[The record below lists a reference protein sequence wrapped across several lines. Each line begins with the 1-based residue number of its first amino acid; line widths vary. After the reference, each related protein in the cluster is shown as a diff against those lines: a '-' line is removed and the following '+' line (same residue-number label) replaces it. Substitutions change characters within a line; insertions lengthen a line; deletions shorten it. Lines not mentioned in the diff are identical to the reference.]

1 MVIHMFQSLHPNLKV
16 RLGLNFFQKLTQTA
30 VFPFLTI
37 YFVRQFG
44 ATETGPLIVLT
55 MIASFITSLFGG
67 QLSDRYGR
75 KRILFIGEIL
85 RFACYIG
92 MAIAGSHVIDSATLL
107 FIFFFLS
114 HLLSSAITPANEAI
128 LIDDS
133 RPEQRKYLYTLSYWI
148 MNGSIVIGSLIG
160 GFFFEQYLLSLL
172 VSTAFLSFGCVFFI
186 YLKLE
191 DHYQPVRTK
200 SRKTTRMWTGYET
213 VIKNRLFLK
222 YLIAGILTLSLELQL
237 THYLAI
243 HFAETLQ
250 VVPLFHF
257 SLDGTSVLGLL
268 RAENTILVLLLGLVL
283 MRWTQSISERALL
296 YTGVTLFS
304 LGFAIL
310 PVSNDFSMLVLAT
323 ACFTFG
329 ELLYVP
335 IHQAMLARLIED
347 HLRSQYLA
355 VNGLRYRGALL
366 IGAISV
372 SAYNVVSPG
381 WMAITYICFGI
392 LAIFFYRSIL
402 KELDKCQP
410 LELKKAS

>member
-1 MVIHMFQSLHPNLKV
+1 MFQSLHPNLKI

-30 VFPFLTI
+30 IFPFLTI

-44 ATETGPLIVLT
+44 ATETGPLIFLT
-55 MIASFITSLFGG
+55 MIASFITSLYGG
-67 QLSDRYGR
+67 LLSDRYGR
-75 KRILFIGEIL
+75 KRVLFIGEML
-85 RFACYIG
+85 RFVCFIG
-92 MAIAGSHVIDSATLL
+92 MAIAGSHVMNSAVLL

>member
-1 MVIHMFQSLHPNLKV
+1 MVIRMFQSLHPNLKI
-16 RLGLNFFQKLTQTA
+16 RLALNFFQKLTQTA
-30 VFPFLTI
+30 IFPFMTI

-44 ATETGPLIVLT
+44 ATDTGPLIILT
-55 MIASFITSLFGG
+55 MIASFIASLYGG
-67 QLSDRYGR
+67 LLSDRYGR
-75 KRILFIGEIL
+75 KRVLFIGEML
-85 RFACYIG
+85 RFVCYIG
-92 MAIAGSHVIDSATLL
+92 MAIVGSHIIDNAVLL
-107 FIFFFLS
+107 FIFFFFS
-114 HLLSSAITPANEAI
+114 NLLSSAITPANEAI

-133 RPEQRKYLYTLSYWI
+133 RTEQRKYLYTLSYWL

-160 GFFFEQYLLSLL
+160 GFFFEQYLFYLF
-172 VSTAFLSFGCVFFI
+172 VSAAILSFGCVFLISF
-186 YLKLE
+186 KLE
-191 DHYQPVRTK
+191 DNYKPFP
-200 SRKTTRMWTGYET
+200 RKGQNPTDVWTGYQT
-213 VIKNRLFLK
+213 VMRNHLFLK
-222 YLIAGILTLSLELQL
+222 YLVAGILTLSLELQL

-243 HFAETLQ
+243 HFAETLHA
-250 VVPLFHF
+250 VPFFHF
-257 SLDGTSVLGLL
+257 SLDGTKILGLL

-283 MRWTQSISERALL
+283 MRWTKSISEHALL

-310 PVSNDFSMLVLAT
+310 PVSHDLSMLVLAT

-355 VNGLRYRGALL
+355 ANGFRYRGALL

-372 SAYNVVSPG
+372 STYDVLSPS

-410 LELKKAS
+410 SEMNRAS

>member
-1 MVIHMFQSLHPNLKV
+1 MFQSLHPNLKI

-30 VFPFLTI
+30 IFPFLTI

-55 MIASFITSLFGG
+55 MIASFITSLYGG
-67 QLSDRYGR
+67 LLSDRYGR
-75 KRILFIGEIL
+75 KRVLFIGEML
-85 RFACYIG
+85 RFVCFIG

-107 FIFFFLS
+107 FIFFFFFS
-114 HLLSSAITPANEAI
+114 NLLSSAITPANEAI

-160 GFFFEQYLLSLL
+160 GFFFEQYLFSLL
-172 VSTAFLSFGCVFFI
+172 VSAAFLSFGCVFFI

-191 DHYQPVRTK
+191 DHYHSVRTK
-200 SRKTTRMWTGYET
+200 SRKTTRMWTGYKT

-250 VVPLFHF
+250 VVPSFHF

-335 IHQAMLARLIED
+335 IHQTMLARL
-347 HLRSQYLA
+347 
-355 VNGLRYRGALL
+355 
-366 IGAISV
+366 
-372 SAYNVVSPG
+372 
-381 WMAITYICFGI
+381 MAITYICFGI

>member
-1 MVIHMFQSLHPNLKV
+1 MFQSLHPNLKI

-30 VFPFLTI
+30 IFPFLTI

-55 MIASFITSLFGG
+55 MIASFITSLYGG
-67 QLSDRYGR
+67 LLSDRYGR
-75 KRILFIGEIL
+75 KRVLFIGEML
-85 RFACYIG
+85 RFVCFIG

-107 FIFFFLS
+107 FIFFFFFS
-114 HLLSSAITPANEAI
+114 NLLSSAITPANEAI

-133 RPEQRKYLYTLSYWI
+133 RPEQRKYLYTLSYWL

-160 GFFFEQYLLSLL
+160 GFFFEQHLFYLL
-172 VSTAFLSFGCVFFI
+172 VSAAILSFGCVFLISF
-186 YLKLE
+186 KLE
-191 DHYQPVRTK
+191 DNYKPLPRKGQ
-200 SRKTTRMWTGYET
+200 KTTNVWTGYQT
-213 VIKNRLFLK
+213 VMRNQLFLK

-243 HFAETLQ
+243 HFAETLHA
-250 VVPLFHF
+250 VPFFHF
-257 SLDGTSVLGLL
+257 SLDGTKILGLL

-335 IHQAMLARLIED
+335 IHQTMLARLIED

-355 VNGLRYRGALL
+355 VNGFRYRGALL

-372 SAYNVVSPG
+372 STYNVVSPG

>member
-1 MVIHMFQSLHPNLKV
+1 MFQSLHPNLKI
-16 RLGLNFFQKLTQTA
+16 RLVLNFLQKLTQTA
-30 VFPFLTI
+30 IFPFMTI

-44 ATETGPLIVLT
+44 ATETGPLIILT
-55 MIASFITSLFGG
+55 MIASFIASLYGG
-67 QLSDRYGR
+67 LLSDRYGR
-75 KRILFIGEIL
+75 KCVLLIGEIL

-92 MAIAGSHVIDSATLL
+92 MAIAGSHVIDSAVLL
-107 FIFFFLS
+107 FIFFFFS
-114 HLLSSAITPANEAI
+114 NLLSSAITPANEAI

-133 RPEQRKYLYTLSYWI
+133 RPEQRKYLYTLSYWL
-148 MNGSIVIGSLIG
+148 MNGSIVIGSLLG
-160 GFFFEQYLLSLL
+160 GFFFERHLSLL
-172 VSTAFLSFGCVFFI
+172 LVAATIISFGCIWIIFFR
-186 YLKLE
+186 LE
-191 DHYQPVRTK
+191 DHYKPLPLKEQ
-200 SRKTTRMWTGYET
+200 KTTSVWKGYQT
-213 VIKNRLFLK
+213 VMRNQLFLK
-222 YLIAGILTLSLELQL
+222 YLVAGILTLSLELQL

-250 VVPLFHF
+250 AVPFFHF
-257 SLDGTSVLGLL
+257 SLDGTKILGLL

-283 MRWTQSISERALL
+283 MRWTKSISERALL

-310 PVSNDFSMLVLAT
+310 PVSEDLSMLVLGT

-335 IHQAMLARLIED
+335 IHQAMLARIVED

-372 SAYNVVSPG
+372 SAYEFVSPV
-381 WMAITYICFGI
+381 WMTMTYIGFGI
-392 LAIFFYRSIL
+392 FAIFFYRSIL
-402 KELDKCQP
+402 KQLNELPTIINNQ
-410 LELKKAS
+410 AS

>member
-1 MVIHMFQSLHPNLKV
+1 MVIHMFQSLHPNLKI

-30 VFPFLTI
+30 IFPFLTI

-44 ATETGPLIVLT
+44 ATETGPLIFLT
-55 MIASFITSLFGG
+55 MIASFITSLYGG
-67 QLSDRYGR
+67 LLSDRYGR
-75 KRILFIGEIL
+75 KRVLFIGEML
-85 RFACYIG
+85 RFVCFIG
-92 MAIAGSHVIDSATLL
+92 MAIAGSHVMNSAVLL

>member
-1 MVIHMFQSLHPNLKV
+1 MFQSLHPNLKI

-30 VFPFLTI
+30 IFPFLTI

-55 MIASFITSLFGG
+55 MIASFITSLYGG
-67 QLSDRYGR
+67 LLSDRYGR
-75 KRILFIGEIL
+75 KRVLFIGEML
-85 RFACYIG
+85 RFVCFIG
-92 MAIAGSHVIDSATLL
+92 MAIAGSHVMNSVVLL

-160 GFFFEQYLLSLL
+160 GFFFEQYLFSLL
-172 VSTAFLSFGCVFFI
+172 VSAAFLSFGCVFFI

-191 DHYQPVRTK
+191 DHYHSVRTK

-310 PVSNDFSMLVLAT
+310 PVLNDFSMLVLAT

-402 KELDKCQP
+402 KELDKSQP

>member
-1 MVIHMFQSLHPNLKV
+1 MFQSLHPNLKV

-30 VFPFLTI
+30 IFPFLTI

-44 ATETGPLIVLT
+44 ATETGPLIILT
-55 MIASFITSLFGG
+55 MIASFITSLYGG
-67 QLSDRYGR
+67 LLSDRYGR
-75 KRILFIGEIL
+75 KRVLFIGEML
-85 RFACYIG
+85 RFVCYIG
-92 MAIAGSHVIDSATLL
+92 MAIAGSHIVDSAILL

-114 HLLSSAITPANEAI
+114 NLLSSAITPANEAI

-133 RPEQRKYLYTLSYWI
+133 RPEQRKYLYTLSYWL
-148 MNGSIVIGSLIG
+148 MNGSIVMGSLLG
-160 GFFFEQYLLSLL
+160 GFFFEKHLFSLL
-172 VSTAFLSFGCVFFI
+172 VSAAILSFGCVFFI

-243 HFAETLQ
+243 QFAETLQ
-250 VVPLFHF
+250 AVPFFHL

-283 MRWTQSISERALL
+283 MRWTKSLSERALL

-304 LGFAIL
+304 LGFAML
-310 PVSNDFSMLVLAT
+310 PISNSFSILVLGT

-335 IHQAMLARLIED
+335 IHQAMLARIVED

-372 SAYNVVSPG
+372 SAYDVVSPG
-381 WMAITYICFGI
+381 WMAITYICFGV
-392 LAIFFYRSIL
+392 LAILFYRSIL
-402 KELDKCQP
+402 KQLNELPSTIENQ
-410 LELKKAS
+410 AS

>member
-1 MVIHMFQSLHPNLKV
+1 MFQSLHPNLKI

-30 VFPFLTI
+30 IFPFLTI

-55 MIASFITSLFGG
+55 MIASFITSLYGG
-67 QLSDRYGR
+67 LLSDRYGR
-75 KRILFIGEIL
+75 KRVLFIGEML
-85 RFACYIG
+85 RFVCFIG
-92 MAIAGSHVIDSATLL
+92 MAIAGSHVIDSAILL
-107 FIFFFLS
+107 YIFFFFS
-114 HLLSSAITPANEAI
+114 NLLSSAITPANEAI

-160 GFFFEQYLLSLL
+160 GFFFEQYLFSLL
-172 VSTAFLSFGCVFFI
+172 VSAAFLSFGCVFFI

>member
-1 MVIHMFQSLHPNLKV
+1 M
-16 RLGLNFFQKLTQTA
+16 
-30 VFPFLTI
+30 TI

-55 MIASFITSLFGG
+55 MMASFIASLYGG
-67 QLSDRYGR
+67 HLSDRYGR
-75 KRILFIGEIL
+75 KRILFIGEML

-92 MAIAGSHVIDSATLL
+92 MTIASSHVIDSAVLL
-107 FIFFFLS
+107 FIFFFFS
-114 HLLSSAITPANEAI
+114 NLLGSAITPANEAI

-133 RPEQRKYLYTLSYWI
+133 RPDQRKYLYTLSYWL
-148 MNGSIVIGSLIG
+148 MNGSIVVGSLLG
-160 GFFFEQYLLSLL
+160 GFFFEQHLFSLL
-172 VSTAFLSFGCVFFI
+172 VAAAVISSGCIWIIFFR
-186 YLKLE
+186 LE
-191 DHYQPVRTK
+191 DHYKPLPLK
-200 SRKTTRMWTGYET
+200 EHKTTSVWEGYRT
-213 VIKNRLFLK
+213 VMKNHLFLK

-250 VVPLFHF
+250 AVPVFHL
-257 SLDGTSVLGLL
+257 SLDGTSILGLL
-268 RAENTILVLLLGLVL
+268 RAENTILVLLLGIVL
-283 MRWTQSISERALL
+283 MRWTKSLSERTLL

-310 PVSNDFSMLVLAT
+310 PVSDDLSMLVLGT

-372 SAYNVVSPG
+372 SAYEVVSPI
-381 WMAITYICFGI
+381 WMTMTYIGFGI
-392 LAIFFYRSIL
+392 FAIFYYRSIL
-402 KELDKCQP
+402 KQLNELPTIVKNQ
-410 LELKKAS
+410 AS